1 MKAFATILIFFI
13 SLLNPS
19 KMQSKK
25 EIIAAKNSYQQ
36 EQALLNES
44 YLQYKSL
51 SELLAQLSPEDPEY
65 QSFKAAQ
72 TKAKKVLGLYKK
84 QLTKEKTVL
93 ETIIA
98 SFVGAQQEDIPKD
111 KFWKL
116 FQAYCVDMQ
125 KACKKAKT
133 NVRGAATWKTSSPQ
147 SDLSGIHNL
156 FTYKKKKSIIK
167 ELEDELYATVQAADK
182 KSPIAFLEE
191 VEAIFA
197 NYEKKAASKDGRSDH
212 KQIET
217 SLDFK
222 NYVLSPNQLE
232 SILDQALAKDDFLT
246 EEELAKEIEDTQK
259 EVRALKEKLLL
270 KIQEEKNSINRWK
283 DEEYLT
289 WDDSIS
295 LTDCLAPSYFPQ
307 VVANDYYTDKY
318 VKVATIK
325 NSLLQSLERLE
336 QEGSLEEHKAFMNC
350 GFRFSNYR
358 VQSLREIFE
367 AVETERLVQLRSQL
381 AYLEKNPNVKVDSQ
395 QLKSLLNGMSAD
407 PNDFIGQIM
416 LLDISKLKAVTLS
429 QIYTALGDAI
439 TNYSALEGLIAN
451 EFPKRSI
458 QGWTSFD
465 GKFVSVIVLAT
476 VKPSPLQKIIQ
487 AWSEEYRD
495 LFSNK
500 LAKYKYR
507 YFSRKTLER
516 NAQNNLKISDF
527 PELETLFQQTFKETL
542 VEGEKLSYS
551 EVASSWQAFLLE
563 LVIHKGINNLEQH
576 QAAVQALEKAGIH
589 ALADSTKLEAIFQ
602 PIPLPK
608 KEKDPILLL
617 AENQFHVSWL
627 ITYPKVDSQV
637 AELVSTIEK
646 MMTQPEE
653 KIEEEIKKAAKE
665 SSLWDDFMKYMKKGK
680 DFVDDVNP
688 FSHKKALKNLKK
700 SLDTFY
706 QQKAGTDTLS
716 LKFRFQHDSLDQK
729 RLFPVFV
736 GDKGIDQITSLSN
749 TTSPYHEAAITGS
762 TYEGKADGSF
772 ILTVKLNVTEK
783 PTDITIDV
791 GASLATF
798 VSVNLSSSRSTS
810 GDSKTF
816 DFIIK
821 GKITANSSEQKTES
835 YNIKIT
841 EHFISP
847 SIKNDPFIKEVK
859 TSFNKKE
866 LTLSL
871 LPKK

>member
-1 MKAFATILIFFI
+1 MKALAIFLFHSLLFI
-13 SLLNPS
+13 SLFNPTEDPDRPS
-19 KMQSKK
+19 LK
-25 EIIAAKNSYQQ
+25 A
-36 EQALLNES
+36 ALL
-44 YLQYKSL
+44 K
-51 SELLAQLSPEDPEY
+51 
-65 QSFKAAQ
+65 
-72 TKAKKVLGLYKK
+72 
-84 QLTKEKTVL
+84 TKEGLKAFQPQLKMDKANL
-93 ETIIA
+93 EQLFLA
-98 SFVGAQQEDIPKD
+98 LKEEDIPKD
-111 KFWKL
+111 RYRQQLALFFTDLQQGVSSRLGKKPALKMGVGLIKL
-116 FQAYCVDMQ
+116 RSDLVLFFNQVPGPLSKQ
-125 KACKKAKT
+125 LNKEIKAIPIDT
-133 NVRGAATWKTSSPQ
+133 NVEDFLVAFLAILEKYSQEDQIKANWFNTFS
-147 SDLSGIHNL
+147 
-156 FTYKKKKSIIK
+156 IK
-167 ELEDELYATVQAADK
+167 EENLLK
-182 KSPIAFLEE
+182 KIS
-191 VEAIFA
+191 
-197 NYEKKAASKDGRSDH
+197 Y
-212 KQIET
+212 Q
-217 SLDFK
+217 
-222 NYVLSPNQLE
+222 QLE

-246 EEELAKEIEDTQK
+246 EEEKAKEIEDTQK

-336 QEGSLEEHKAFMNC
+336 QEGSLEEHKVFIHC
-350 GFRFSNYR
+350 GFDFSNYR

-367 AVETERLVQLRSQL
+367 AVEAERLEQLDL
-381 AYLEKNPNVKVDSQ
+381 LPYLGEEPRGTKVDIQ
-395 QLKSLLNGMSAD
+395 LLKSLLSGMNAD
-407 PNDFIGQIM
+407 PNDFLGQ
-416 LLDISKLKAVTLS
+416 LLLTHIKNLKSESLS
-429 QIYTALGDAI
+429 LSELNAELAESLINNPALLAMI
-439 TNYSALEGLIAN
+439 PK
-451 EFPKRSI
+451 EFPKESAEA
-458 QGWTSFD
+458 WLSFD
-465 GKFVSVIVLAT
+465 AQFKRAVVPGAFGT
-476 VKPSPLQKIIQ
+476 HNHPLQKIIQ

-507 YFSRKTLER
+507 YFSRKSLER

-563 LVIHKGINNLEQH
+563 LVIHKGINNLEEY

-617 AENQFHVSWL
+617 AENQFDVSWL
-627 ITYPKVDSQV
+627 ITYPKVDSQT

-665 SSLWDDFMKYMKKGK
+665 NSFWNTVKETVGPYIGKVIDATKDANPISYKNVIKTLKG
-680 DFVDDVNP
+680 
-688 FSHKKALKNLKK
+688 

-706 QQKAGTDTLS
+706 QQESGTDTLS

-729 RLFPVFV
+729 QLFPVFV
-736 GDKGIDQITSLSN
+736 GDKAIDKTTDLSN

-762 TYEGKADGSF
+762 TYEGKTDGSF

-783 PTDITIDV
+783 PTDINIDV
-791 GASLATF
+791 GASAATF
-798 VSVNLSSSRSTS
+798 LSVNLSASRATS
-810 GDSKTF
+810 ANSKTF

-821 GKITANSSEQKTES
+821 GKITANTSEQKTES

-841 EHFISP
+841 EHLISP

>member
-1 MKAFATILIFFI
+1 
-13 SLLNPS
+13 
-19 KMQSKK
+19 
-25 EIIAAKNSYQQ
+25 
-36 EQALLNES
+36 
-44 YLQYKSL
+44 
-51 SELLAQLSPEDPEY
+51 
-65 QSFKAAQ
+65 
-72 TKAKKVLGLYKK
+72 
-84 QLTKEKTVL
+84 
-93 ETIIA
+93 
-98 SFVGAQQEDIPKD
+98 
-111 KFWKL
+111 
-116 FQAYCVDMQ
+116 
-125 KACKKAKT
+125 
-133 NVRGAATWKTSSPQ
+133 
-147 SDLSGIHNL
+147 
-156 FTYKKKKSIIK
+156 
-167 ELEDELYATVQAADK
+167 
-182 KSPIAFLEE
+182 
-191 VEAIFA
+191 
-197 NYEKKAASKDGRSDH
+197 
-212 KQIET
+212 
-217 SLDFK
+217 
-222 NYVLSPNQLE
+222 
-232 SILDQALAKDDFLT
+232 
-246 EEELAKEIEDTQK
+246 
-259 EVRALKEKLLL
+259 
-270 KIQEEKNSINRWK
+270 
-283 DEEYLT
+283 
-289 WDDSIS
+289 
-295 LTDCLAPSYFPQ
+295 
-307 VVANDYYTDKY
+307 
-318 VKVATIK
+318 
-325 NSLLQSLERLE
+325 
-336 QEGSLEEHKAFMNC
+336 
-350 GFRFSNYR
+350 
-358 VQSLREIFE
+358 
-367 AVETERLVQLRSQL
+367 
-381 AYLEKNPNVKVDSQ
+381 
-395 QLKSLLNGMSAD
+395 
-407 PNDFIGQIM
+407 
-416 LLDISKLKAVTLS
+416 S

-451 EFPKRSI
+451 KFPKRSI

-465 GKFVSVIVLAT
+465 DKFVSVIVLAT

-516 NAQNNLKISDF
+516 NALNNLKISDF

-665 SSLWDDFMKYMKKGK
+665 SSLWDDYVKKFIKKGK
-680 DFVDDVNP
+680 DFADNVNP
-688 FSHKKALKNLKK
+688 FSHKKALKLIKKNLE
-700 SLDTFY
+700 TFY

-762 TYEGKADGSF
+762 TYEGKTDGSF

-783 PTDITIDV
+783 PTDINIDV
-791 GASLATF
+791 GASAATF
-798 VSVNLSSSRSTS
+798 LSVNLSASRATS
-810 GDSKTF
+810 ANSKTF

-841 EHFISP
+841 EHLISP

-866 LTLSL
+866 LTLNL

>member
-1 MKAFATILIFFI
+1 M
-13 SLLNPS
+13 
-19 KMQSKK
+19 
-25 EIIAAKNSYQQ
+25 
-36 EQALLNES
+36 
-44 YLQYKSL
+44 QYKSL

-65 QSFKAAQ
+65 QSFKAAL
-72 TKAKKVLGLYKK
+72 TKAKKVLGPYKK
-84 QLTKEKTVL
+84 QLAKEKIAL

-98 SFVGAQQEDIPKD
+98 SFLGAQQEDIPKD

-116 FQAYCVDMQ
+116 FQAYCGDMQ

-191 VEAIFA
+191 LEAIFA

-246 EEELAKEIEDTQK
+246 EEEKAKEIEDTQK

-318 VKVATIK
+318 VKVATVK

-336 QEGSLEEHKAFMNC
+336 EEGSLEEHKVFIHC
-350 GFRFSNYR
+350 GFDFSNYR

-367 AVETERLVQLRSQL
+367 AVEAKRLKQLDL
-381 AYLEKNPNVKVDSQ
+381 LPYLGEEPRGTKVDM
-395 QLKSLLNGMSAD
+395 QLLQSLLSGMNAD
-407 PNDFIGQIM
+407 PNDFLGQ
-416 LLDISKLKAVTLS
+416 LLLTHIKNLKSESLS
-429 QIYTALGDAI
+429 LSELNAELAESLINNPALLAMI
-439 TNYSALEGLIAN
+439 PK
-451 EFPKRSI
+451 EFPKESAEA
-458 QGWTSFD
+458 WLSFD
-465 GKFVSVIVLAT
+465 AQFKRAVVPGAFGT
-476 VKPSPLQKIIQ
+476 HNHPLQKIIQ

-563 LVIHKGINNLEQH
+563 LVIHKGLNNLEPH

-608 KEKDPILLL
+608 KETETLFDLGKNSFKIQWIFNWKKAVADIVLL
-617 AENQFHVSWL
+617 AE
-627 ITYPKVDSQV
+627 K
-637 AELVSTIEK
+637 AEEIFNTIEDNITDIIAEGVK
-646 MMTQPEE
+646 RITDWILQIIPDMSGWWSDDDT
-653 KIEEEIKKAAKE
+653 KKARKTTTDRKSVIRLLKAKLIEALKTVAAKE
-665 SSLWDDFMKYMKKGK
+665 QDPDSIEYTFSLSRKTTEGGSFSYAITNNSSPIVTKGGNNYMTIKASDLFTEYSKSEK
-680 DFVDDVNP
+680 TLKIKFLLRVEKNSFQTTNDVAMSA
-688 FSHKKALKNLKK
+688 F
-700 SLDTFY
+700 TVVT
-706 QQKAGTDTLS
+706 AGTSGSRQVSNAYTE
-716 LKFRFQHDSLDQK
+716 QY
-729 RLFPVFV
+729 
-736 GDKGIDQITSLSN
+736 IEITAKIKESTKEEITVEVN
-749 TTSPYHEAAITGS
+749 TSKDNFNCVNMAEVAFATS
-762 TYEGKADGSF
+762 
-772 ILTVKLNVTEK
+772 V
-783 PTDITIDV
+783 DITPP
-791 GASLATF
+791 SQT
-798 VSVNLSSSRSTS
+798 
-810 GDSKTF
+810 KT
-816 DFIIK
+816 IK
-821 GKITANSSEQKTES
+821 
-835 YNIKIT
+835 
-841 EHFISP
+841 
-847 SIKNDPFIKEVK
+847 
-859 TSFNKKE
+859 
-866 LTLSL
+866 LT
-871 LPKK
+871 PVAK

>member
-65 QSFKAAQ
+65 QSFKAAL

-84 QLTKEKTVL
+84 QLAKEKTAL

-98 SFVGAQQEDIPKD
+98 SFLGAQQEDIPKD
-111 KFWKL
+111 RYKRLLSKL
-116 FQAYCVDMQ
+116 FANLHKKISSKIGAKPSLKGDVDPTELRLKLMLFFKQ
-125 KACKKAKT
+125 VPGPLSKQLNKEIKAIPIDT
-133 NVRGAATWKTSSPQ
+133 NVEDFLAAFLAILEKYSQEDQIKANWFNTFS
-147 SDLSGIHNL
+147 
-156 FTYKKKKSIIK
+156 IK
-167 ELEDELYATVQAADK
+167 EENLLK
-182 KSPIAFLEE
+182 KIS
-191 VEAIFA
+191 
-197 NYEKKAASKDGRSDH
+197 S
-212 KQIET
+212 Q
-217 SLDFK
+217 
-222 NYVLSPNQLE
+222 QLE

-246 EEELAKEIEDTQK
+246 EEELE
-259 EVRALKEKLLL
+259 EKKNIVL

-289 WDDSIS
+289 WDDSIN
-295 LTDCLAPSYFPQ
+295 LANCLAPSYFPQ
-307 VVANDYYTDKY
+307 VVANDYYADKY
-318 VKVATIK
+318 VKVVTIK

-367 AVETERLVQLRSQL
+367 AVKTERLVQLRSQL

-429 QIYTALGDAI
+429 QIYTALGDAM

-465 GKFVSVIVLAT
+465 DKFVSVIVLAT

-627 ITYPKVDSQV
+627 ISYPEVDSQV

-646 MMTQPEE
+646 MITQPEE

-665 SSLWDDFMKYMKKGK
+665 SSFWEDYVKKFIKKGK
-680 DFVDDVNP
+680 DFADNVNP
-688 FSHKKALKNLKK
+688 FSHKKALKLIKK
-700 SLDTFY
+700 NLDTFY

-729 RLFPVFV
+729 QLFPVFV
-736 GDKGIDQITSLSN
+736 GDGAIDKSADLSEMK
-749 TTSPYHEAAITGS
+749 SPYHEAAITGS
-762 TYEGKADGSF
+762 TYEGKTDGSF

-810 GDSKTF
+810 GNSKTF

-841 EHFISP
+841 EHLISP

-871 LPKK
+871 LPKE